1 MKLPALQSFV
11 PSLESLRAFRQK
23 RILFPVIGL
32 ALIASVVVGRER
44 PSASALEP
52 AARID
57 TRLQASSRGAAQELD
72 LDLSKLAR
80 GAEEAKVEGAPV
92 ADPFAR
98 RNFAPAEGASQAAG
112 APAPAG
118 APPLPFAYLG
128 KAIEDGKLE
137 VFLSRGEQSYSVRA
151 GQKIDGEYR
160 IDKVTQSSVT
170 FTYLPLKT
178 RQTLDIPAAN

>member
-1 MKLPALQSFV
+1 
-11 PSLESLRAFRQK
+11 
-23 RILFPVIGL
+23 
-32 ALIASVVVGRER
+32 
-44 PSASALEP
+44 
-52 AARID
+52 
-57 TRLQASSRGAAQELD
+57 
-72 LDLSKLAR
+72 
-80 GAEEAKVEGAPV
+80 V

-98 RNFAPAEGASQAAG
+98 RSFAPAQGASQAAD
-112 APAPAG
+112 ATTPA

-160 IDKVTQSSVT
+160 IDKVTQNSVS

-178 RQTLDIPAAN
+178 RPTLDIPAVNR

>member
-11 PSLESLRAFRQK
+11 PSLESLKAFRQK

-44 PSASALEP
+44 PSATALEP

-57 TRLQASSRGAAQELD
+57 TRLQASSRGAAQDLD

-80 GAEEAKVEGAPV
+80 GAEEAKAEGAPV

-98 RNFAPAEGASQAAG
+98 RNFAPASQSAG
-112 APAPAG
+112 APAPSA
-118 APPLPFAYLG
+118 APPLPFTYLG

-178 RQTLDIPAAN
+178 RQTLDIPAVN